1 MKVVVC
7 GAGQV
12 GLSIAAYL
20 SEEGNNVVVV
30 DQSPE
35 RIALANETLK
45 VTGLVGHAAHPDV
58 LKKAG
63 LEDADMLIAAT
74 QADEVNMV
82 ACQIAH
88 SLFNVTTKV
97 ARIREQSYLDP
108 EWKNLFHRDHMPIN
122 AVISPEVEV
131 AKAIA
136 NRIRVP
142 GAYNIIPLADGL
154 VQLVGVICKEACPI
168 VRTPL
173 KHLTSLFPD
182 LSIVIQAIV
191 RNEEK
196 IIPDSNE
203 ELLPGDEVYF
213 VCSTEHLSRCMA
225 SFGYDDPVTRK
236 VLIIGGGKIGTRLA
250 EEIKERMPQV
260 TVTIIEGNHER
271 ARYIA
276 ELHPDI
282 TVLQGDGLDRALLEE
297 AGINQTETVISV
309 MNHDESN
316 ILSAMLAK
324 QTGCERTIALVNNGA
339 LTTMVA
345 NLEVDA
351 VVNPRTI
358 TVSTILQHIRM
369 GRIKAAHAIRDG
381 FAEIL
386 EMEALDSSAI
396 VNTPIR
402 DIRKPKDMI
411 FGVII
416 REKQVL
422 LPRPDMVIRPDDR
435 VIILAAHDE
444 VKRVEQMFAVRPE
457 YF

>member
-30 DQSPE
+30 DE
-35 RIALANETLK
+35 AADRISLANETLK
-45 VTGLVGHAAHPDV
+45 VTGIVGHAAHPDV

-63 LEDADMLIAAT
+63 LADADMIIAAT
-74 QADEVNMV
+74 HADEVNMI
-82 ACQIAH
+82 ACRIAH
-88 SLFNVTTKV
+88 SLFNVTTKI
-97 ARIREQSYLDP
+97 ARIREQSYLQP
-108 EWKNLFHRDHMPIN
+108 EWSNLFHRDHLPIDV
-122 AVISPEVEV
+122 VISPEVEV
-131 AKAIA
+131 AKAIS

-154 VQLVGVICKEACPI
+154 VQLVGVICKESCPI
-168 VRTPL
+168 IRTPL

-191 RNEEK
+191 RNEQK

-213 VCSTEHLSRCMA
+213 VCATDHLTRCMA
-225 SFGYDDPVTRK
+225 SFGYDDPATRK
-236 VLIIGGGKIGTRLA
+236 VLIVGGGKIGTKLA
-250 EEIKERMPQV
+250 QEIHERMPHIS
-260 TVTIIEGNHER
+260 VTIIEGNYKR
-271 ARYIA
+271 ARHVA
-276 ELHPDI
+276 ELLPEI
-282 TVLQGDGLDRALLEE
+282 SVLHGDGLDRSLLEE
-297 AGINQTETVISV
+297 AGVHQTETVISV

-316 ILSAMLAK
+316 ILVAMLAK
-324 QTGCERTIALVNNGA
+324 QSGCERTIALVNNSA
-339 LTTMVA
+339 LTSMVA
-345 NLEVDA
+345 SLDVDA
-351 VVNPRTI
+351 IVNPRTI

-369 GRIKAAHAIRDG
+369 GRIKAAHSIRDG

-386 EMEALDSSAI
+386 ELEALDSSAI

-402 DIRKPKDMI
+402 DIRKPKNMI

-416 REKQVL
+416 REGRVL
-422 LPRPDMVIRPDDR
+422 LPKPEMVIRPDDR

-444 VKRVEQMFAVRPE
+444 VRRVEQMFAVRPE